1 MATVPRA
8 TATAERRDAI
18 LAAALDCFTKKGFA
32 ATSIEDVRSES
43 GASVGSI
50 YHHFGSKEELAA
62 GIHIEGV
69 RRYQE
74 ELIGVLEEE
83 PEAEAGIKAVVRFH
97 LGWVRAN
104 RRLAQFMFARQET
117 EVLRRAEPGLRELNH
132 RFAAAAGEWLDPHV
146 RAGSIRRFPPDVMFA
161 LLIGPS
167 QELSRLWLG
176 RRAETD
182 PDVAAEL
189 LADSVWTSLRGDG
202 KSTRRE
208 GGRR

>member
-1 MATVPRA
+1 MATVARA

-18 LAAALDCFTKKGFA
+18 LAAALERFTQKGFA
-32 ATSIEDVRSES
+32 ATSIEDVRRAS

-74 ELIGVLEEE
+74 ELLEVLRDE
-83 PEAEAGIKAVVRFH
+83 PQAEAGIKAVVRFH

-104 RRLAQFMFARQET
+104 RRLAQFMFARQEA

-132 RFAAAAGEWLDPHV
+132 RFAAAAGAWLEPHI
-146 RAGSIRRFPPDVMFA
+146 RAGEIRRLPPDVMFA

-176 RRAETD
+176 RRTDTD
-182 PDVAAEL
+182 PDEAAEL
-189 LADSVWTSLRGDG
+189 LAESVWSSLKGKG
-202 KSTRRE
+202 KSTSRK